1 MKKIE
6 AYLTQLNHSVSVL
19 QQCLTIDATN
29 IAQLY
34 YWVFDM
40 MSQITSPTTKSTI
53 KGPIIHVSQG
63 CT

>member
-6 AYLTQLNHSVSVL
+6 AYPTQLKRSISVL
-19 QQCLTIDATN
+19 QQCLTTNATN

-34 YWVFDM
+34 YWIFDM
-40 MSQITSPTTKSTI
+40 MSQITSPATKSTI
-53 KGPIIHVSQG
+53 KGPIIHVNQG